1 MNLTIRQEQLEDYL
15 TTENVIKLAL
25 ENMEFSDKKKHFLV
39 ERLRISDAFIPSL
52 SLVAINEENNIV
64 GHILLT
70 KIKIKN
76 EQQVTDS
83 LALAPVSV
91 LPAYQNKGVGTLLI
105 NNALQRAKEAGF
117 TSVVVL
123 GHPNYYPKFG
133 FKKAS
138 LWDIRAPFEIPDALF
153 TALELEENA
162 LKGVSGVVEYA
173 KEFFD

>member
-1 MNLTIRQEQLEDYL
+1 MKLTIRQEQVQDYQ
-15 TTENVIKLAL
+15 TTANVIRLAF
-25 ENMEFSDKKKHFLV
+25 ENMEFSDKKEHFLV
-39 ERLRISDAFIPSL
+39 GRLRKSDAFIASL
-52 SLVAINEENNIV
+52 SLVAINEVNNIV

-76 EQQVTDS
+76 DEHVADS

-91 LPAYQNKGVGTLLI
+91 LPAYQNKGVGKLLI
-105 NNALQRAKEAGF
+105 NKALQRAKEEGF

>member
-1 MNLTIRQEQLEDYL
+1 MNPIIRQEQVQEYV
-15 TTENVIKLAL
+15 TTENVIKLAF
-25 ENMEFSDKKKHFLV
+25 ENMEFSDKKEHFLV
-39 ERLRISDAFIPSL
+39 DRLRKSDAFVPSL
-52 SLVAINEENNIV
+52 SLVAITEENNIV

-76 EQQVTDS
+76 DEQVTDS

-105 NNALQRAKEAGF
+105 NNALLRAKEEGF

-133 FKKAS
+133 FKTAS
-138 LWDIRAPFEIPDALF
+138 LWGIRAPFEIPDELF
-153 TALELEENA
+153 MALELEENA
-162 LKGVSGVVEYA
+162 LKGVSGVVSYA
-173 KEFFD
+173 KEFF